1 MRTLIVV
8 LIAAL
13 TIVFFAGPSFA
24 QAMTAQQPAQTK
36 VTEPA
41 KPEMPKATRLH
52 HLIGEVV
59 SVDQAAKTVEIK
71 HTVKGKE
78 KEATFTVGE
87 QAAPTLATLK
97 PGDRVK
103 ISYQRANGQLTAQ
116 SIAETHRG
124 ASK

>member
-1 MRTLIVV
+1 MRKLIVV

-13 TIVFFAGPSFA
+13 TIAFLAGPSFA
-24 QAMTAQQPAQTK
+24 QATTSQQPAQTK

-41 KPEMPKATRLH
+41 KPEGPRATKLH

-59 SVDQAAKTVEIK
+59 SVDQTAKTVEIK

-78 KEATFTVGE
+78 KEATFTAEE

-103 ISYQRANGQLTAQ
+103 VSYQRANGQLLAQ

-124 ASK
+124 AGQ